1 MATRQK
7 TIEFNTQTNATNL
20 AAATNRDIAV
30 TVYIPETVV
39 AFRSVQLMG
48 IYVVNATTAGTP
60 TAQTIGLQIGGG
72 SMDTASLGN
81 SVANSGERYGN
92 RLVRNMTSRFTSDW
106 SGTSQTVTCRINIGT
121 TATANHAFK
130 IIITYD
136 YNDAASTHIKT
147 IRIPIE
153 STRASLTTSPQ
164 TLGGATA
171 IPALKGSYL
180 PEASVTVRNA
190 VVELMGS
197 ELSSAAVA
205 TLLCNYGGDTDVAC
219 WLSTNTTIDSDC
231 FVHAMYDITGKA
243 LTSATALNC
252 TSQTTTGRFNNLGG
266 WITVTYEFSHSSSS
280 IIYNSLLLGAF
291 DAVGWMG
298 GTASGDTD
306 AWGRDIFIEE
316 PGTITLKES
325 GIFLTFIDS
334 GGFTCNVAV
343 GSQTNTAFTVSA
355 GNVQCCNYSL
365 MHRIDAG
372 GAKGTAGITL
382 ARGKNSYLAKVYSGT
397 AQAGWNLAGCLILNY
412 TSDKATAGV
421 GVHAQTRFHHIM
433 NTVGT
438 TALVNSSSAT
448 APAIPETDY
457 WLVGACIQLHAAFL
471 NSVAGARAVL
481 AERQSG
487 EGEAAGWEPL
497 YVGSYRA
504 DNEVGNLLV
513 YGASRKSWQRWHTA
527 SYGSDSDAGRMNMET
542 SRVFRV
548 DTNPASQVGLGL
560 WYTYHAHTFSIAGS
574 ISGSSGGTVTIKAH
588 RVSDGELIGT
598 TSRVGDGAYSI
609 TWFDN
614 TENVFV
620 EARESGTLLGRSDD
634 STAA

>member
-20 AAATNRDIAV
+20 AAGTNRDIAV

-39 AFRSVQLMG
+39 AFRSVTLVG
-48 IYVVNATTAGTP
+48 IYVVDATTAATP
-60 TAQTIGLQIGGG
+60 TAQTIGLQIGTGT
-72 SMDTASLGN
+72 MDTASLGN
-81 SVANSGERYGN
+81 LVANSGERYGN
-92 RLVRNMTSRFTSDW
+92 RLMRNMTSRFTSDW

-121 TATANHAFK
+121 AATANHAFK
-130 IIITYD
+130 LIITYD
-136 YNDAASTHIKT
+136 YDDTASTHIKT

-164 TLGGATA
+164 TLGGSTA
-171 IPALKGSYL
+171 IPDLKGSYL

-197 ELSSAAVA
+197 ELSSSAVA
-205 TLLCNYGGDTDVAC
+205 TLLCNYGGDTDTAC
-219 WLSTNTTIDSDC
+219 WLSTNTTINSDC

-243 LTSATALNC
+243 LTSATALNV

-266 WITVTYEFSHSSSS
+266 WITVTYEFSPSTSST
-280 IIYNSLLLGAF
+280 IYNSLLLGAF
-291 DAVGWMG
+291 DTAGWVG

-306 AWGRDIFIEE
+306 AWGRDIYIEE

-325 GIFLTFIDS
+325 GIFLTIIDS
-334 GGFTCNVAV
+334 TGFTLNVLA

-355 GNVQCCNYSL
+355 GGVQCCNYSL
-365 MHRIDAG
+365 MHRIDAN
-372 GAKGTAGITL
+372 GAKGAAGITL

-397 AQAGWNLAGCLILNY
+397 AQAGWNLSGCLILNY
-412 TSDKATAGV
+412 TSGKASAGV
-421 GVHAQTRFHHIM
+421 GVHAQTRFHHIQ

-438 TALVNSSSAT
+438 TSTVNQTSAT
-448 APAIPETDY
+448 APAIPETDH
-457 WLVGACIQLHAAFL
+457 WLVGACIYLSAVSL
-471 NSVAGARAVL
+471 NSAAGAQAVQ

-487 EGEAAGWEPL
+487 EGEGAGWEPL

-504 DNEVGNLLV
+504 DNECMTQQV
-513 YGASRKSWQRWHTA
+513 YGAARKAWMRWHTT
-527 SYGSDSDAGRMNMET
+527 SNGNDSDTNRMDLET
-542 SRVFRV
+542 SRAWRI

-560 WYTYHAHTFSIAGS
+560 WYTYHAHTFSISGT
-574 ISGSSGGTVTIKAH
+574 ISGSSGGTVNITAH
-588 RVSDGELIGT
+588 RASDGEVIGT
-598 TSRVGDGAYSI
+598 TSRSGNGSYSI

-620 EARESGTLLGRSDD
+620 EARESGSLLGRSDNG
-634 STAA
+634 TAT